1 MKVLHMC
8 TIYNISIS
16 INMLKSTGILDLYAY
31 KIYMFVYSKI
41 SSLLVPSYS
50 EHHHL
55 FPGFLFLPL
64 SWFPRL
70 CSCFLQ
76 LVFNVGHDACLCMN
90 LQWFSISFT
99 ENAFFCPQDLIILN
113 ISILSPSSHTI
124 ATSAFWTHHTL
135 RSIKQ

>member
-8 TIYNISIS
+8 TIYNISVS
-16 INMLKSTGILDLYAY
+16 IHVFKSTYILDLYAY
-31 KIYMFVYSKI
+31 KMYMFVYSKI

-55 FPGFLFLPL
+55 FPGFLLLPL
-64 SWFPRL
+64 SWYPRL

-99 ENAFFCPQDLIILN
+99 ENTIFCHPQALIILN
-113 ISILSPSSHTI
+113 ISILPLSSLII
-124 ATSAFWTHHTL
+124 ATSAFEHT
-135 RSIKQ
+135 SF